1 MRRLF
6 TSLVGAVVLAV
17 GVPTVAQAAAPVVV
31 EKHNTFTRLFSGLTD
46 CQAYGYSFTYTE
58 EYQVTRSV
66 TDFYDDNGTLLREVA
81 IVGFVGTS
89 TNDTTKKSIAVNG
102 QRHITFDFVNGTF
115 TETGVLRHVT
125 ISGEGIVLHE
135 SGRIV
140 NGLDTEELLFL
151 AGPHELLAG
160 DLTDYCAVLADP

>member
-6 TSLVGAVVLAV
+6 LPLVAGLLVAVC
-17 GVPTVAQAAAPVVV
+17 VPVAAAASPVVV
-31 EKHNTFTRLFSGLTD
+31 EKNSTFTRLFPGLTD
-46 CQAYGYSFTYTE
+46 CQAYGYSFTFTE

-66 TDFYDDNGTLLREVA
+66 TDFYGDNGTLLREVA
-81 IVGFVGTS
+81 IVRFVGTS
-89 TNDTTKKSIAVNG
+89 TNDTTGKSIAVTG
-102 QRHITFDFVNGTF
+102 HRHITFDFVNGTF

-125 ISGEGIVLHE
+125 VSGQGIILHE

-140 NGLDTEELLFL
+140 SGLDTEELLFL

-160 DLTDYCAVLADP
+160 DLADYCAVLADP